1 MVEFDLHR
9 IYSKNGDGATI
20 GILLSKTRK
29 AKYWMTIER
38 PLFFN
43 GKSNVKRECCIPKDN
58 YFAELFR
65 SNKFQKGYYE
75 LQKVKDRD
83 KILIHAGNIV
93 EDLLGC
99 VALGL
104 KIEKNIK
111 IKNKINKPKIFR
123 VYGVDTPE
131 SKKQFAKCQ
140 KEIQLGLKAK
150 KFTEDFLGDLAFATF
165 QNHPDKYG
173 RILIN
178 IRNIKGEDL
187 AQALIKAGLAVEYYG
202 DKKTKNWC
210 KD

>member
-29 AKYWMTIER
+29 AKFWMTIER

-83 KILIHAGNIV
+83 KIFPVSYFTRFTVSYALIPEKWQKESFMIR
-93 EDLLGC
+93 
-99 VALGL
+99 
-104 KIEKNIK
+104 EKNWTIGCY
-111 IKNKINKPKIFR
+111 N
-123 VYGVDTPE
+123 
-131 SKKQFAKCQ
+131 
-140 KEIQLGLKAK
+140 
-150 KFTEDFLGDLAFATF
+150 FLS
-165 QNHPDKYG
+165 QP
-173 RILIN
+173 
-178 IRNIKGEDL
+178 
-187 AQALIKAGLAVEYYG
+187 
-202 DKKTKNWC
+202 W
-210 KD
+210 

>member
-29 AKYWMTIER
+29 AKFWMTIER

-104 KIEKNIK
+104 KIEKNVK
-111 IKNKINKPKIFR
+111 IKNKINDYAVIYSEKAIKDFYNFVNPNFDYQEWFANTNSTQTPNKI
-123 VYGVDTPE
+123 
-131 SKKQFAKCQ
+131 K
-140 KEIQLGLKAK
+140 
-150 KFTEDFLGDLAFATF
+150 
-165 QNHPDKYG
+165 
-173 RILIN
+173 IN
-178 IRNIKGEDL
+178 IYDDQEASLK
-187 AQALIKAGLAVEYYG
+187 LIKAYQ
-202 DKKTKNWC
+202 KNFIL
-210 KD
+210 